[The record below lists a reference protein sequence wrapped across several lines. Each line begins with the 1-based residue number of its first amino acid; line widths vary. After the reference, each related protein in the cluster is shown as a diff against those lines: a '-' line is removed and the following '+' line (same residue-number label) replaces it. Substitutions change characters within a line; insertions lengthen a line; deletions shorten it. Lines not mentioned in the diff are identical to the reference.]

1 MLKLIQTSEGFN
13 THLLLVMYLRQYAL
27 LDSYRLR
34 WHIQQQQQQQQLSQ
48 YTHFYKIITRNKIDQ
63 HADI

>member
-1 MLKLIQTSEGFN
+1 MFLIFLNHNQTMLKLIQTSEGFN

-34 WHIQQQQQQQQLSQ
+34 
-48 YTHFYKIITRNKIDQ
+48 
-63 HADI
+63 